1 MKNRKWYIISL
12 GVLFLILTVLV
23 KTSNMTSFDTAI
35 YNFLTRNMNSTLTTM
50 YKCFTFLG
58 STLFIIILVLLFL
71 GCFIFFKKRNK
82 GFVVAATL
90 IISTVINNVIKLIIR
105 RDRPSV
111 LRLVEEHTFSY
122 PSGHAMAA
130 FSMYG
135 ILIYLVIKSN
145 LSKKMKLI
153 FSIILGIIPV
163 LVGMSRIYLGAHYA
177 SDIIGG
183 FLVSGIILL
192 TITYYIDKNKWI

>member
-23 KTSNMTSFDTAI
+23 KTSNMASFDTAI
-35 YNFLTRNMNSTLTTM
+35 YNFLTRNMNSTLTTI

-90 IISTVINNVIKLIIR
+90 IISTDIR
-105 RDRPSV
+105 NYPC
-111 LRLVEEHTFSY
+111 FSWNE
-122 PSGHAMAA
+122 PHLFRSP
-130 FSMYG
+130 
-135 ILIYLVIKSN
+135 LC
-145 LSKKMKLI
+145 
-153 FSIILGIIPV
+153 
-163 LVGMSRIYLGAHYA
+163 
-177 SDIIGG
+177 
-183 FLVSGIILL
+183 
-192 TITYYIDKNKWI
+192 